1 MENKLE
7 FTPAQIVEALERC
20 AKDKHDECIGCPY
33 DGLCKSGDY
42 TRIVADAAALIKGL
56 LAQLTGDGEGR
67 VDEIN
72 VEQDNENDS

>member
-7 FTPAQIVEALERC
+7 FTPAQIVDALERC

-42 TRIVADAAALIKGL
+42 TRISADAAALIKSL
-56 LAQLTGDGEGR
+56 LAQLLGEAE
-67 VDEIN
+67 VSDEE
-72 VEQDNENDS
+72 V

>member
-7 FTPAQIVEALERC
+7 FSPAQIVDALERC

-33 DGLCKSGDY
+33 DGLCKSGAY
-42 TRIVADAAALIKGL
+42 TRISADAAALIKRL

-67 VDEIN
+67 VEEI
-72 VEQDNENDS
+72 ECRD